1 MTPSRVRASMVVN
14 SSYNLGD
21 LIHKRYRLD
30 KTQLELLQTFRQE
43 KLWVQPMTVQTMGEI
58 KLIGFLQFIH
68 PKYTN
73 LKKLTIE
80 LQAIVEMRDISVE
93 IYQPRAIDEKG
104 NIITA
109 PEAIAIGAPSD
120 ISIDVYK
127 SLINRWPE
135 VMDGDYDMVIR
146 KESTLKMGYFIPFI
160 NGILNRTDKNEAIF
174 NHERFLKEYTSIKI
188 KYCSSVDI

>member
-1 MTPSRVRASMVVN
+1 
-14 SSYNLGD
+14 
-21 LIHKRYRLD
+21 
-30 KTQLELLQTFRQE
+30 
-43 KLWVQPMTVQTMGEI
+43 MTVQTMGEI

-146 KESTLKMGYFIPFI
+146 K
-160 NGILNRTDKNEAIF
+160 
-174 NHERFLKEYTSIKI
+174 
-188 KYCSSVDI
+188 